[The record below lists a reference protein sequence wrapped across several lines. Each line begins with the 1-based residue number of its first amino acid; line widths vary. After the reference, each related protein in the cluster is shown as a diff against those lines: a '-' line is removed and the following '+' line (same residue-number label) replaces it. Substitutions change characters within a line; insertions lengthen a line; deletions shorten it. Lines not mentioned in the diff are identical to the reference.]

1 MTKHDE
7 LTSLSGMPG
16 RVVAEA
22 ARLAFP
28 ILPDAIQDIPQL
40 SIFDLAWIS
49 THAIAA

>member
-7 LTSLSGMPG
+7 LTSLLGKPG

-28 ILPDAIQDIPQL
+28 ILPDAIQDSPQL
-40 SIFDLAWIS
+40 SIFNLPWVS
-49 THAIAA
+49 THTIAA